1 MSGIGL
7 PATELCTVKKTQSST
22 GENVIMGK
30 NQQLGLIGAALLI
43 AGAFAPVIQV
53 PIVEGNSLTQWTNS
67 YHTLQL

>member
-1 MSGIGL
+1 
-7 PATELCTVKKTQSST
+7 
-22 GENVIMGK
+22 MGK